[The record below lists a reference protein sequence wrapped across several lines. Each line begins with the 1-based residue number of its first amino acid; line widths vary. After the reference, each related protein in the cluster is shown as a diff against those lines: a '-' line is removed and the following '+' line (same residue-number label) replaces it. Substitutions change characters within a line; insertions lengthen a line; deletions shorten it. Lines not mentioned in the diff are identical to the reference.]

1 MKRQPKEVW
10 LEQMH
15 VFPNGTDV
23 FEHDV
28 PYLVEFEATT
38 GVTRTREFSVDEIAS
53 IRARHKLPQE
63 KVVTDED

>member
-1 MKRQPKEVW
+1 MKAKKVW

-15 VFPNGTDV
+15 VFPDGDGV

-38 GVTRTREFSVDEIAS
+38 GVTRTRKLEQEEIKA
-53 IRARHKLPQE
+53 IKTRHKLPQE
-63 KVVTDED
+63 KITDED